1 MASIQDLSDQLLGL
15 FKASLQD
22 AYNSFDPADKQ
33 QLVTYG
39 KGIAQCVIGRRATT
53 DPDEQAKLGK
63 QIDGYTGAINL
74 MADRYLLKL
83 NHEAEKTALAGLKIG
98 AEWAVKIIIAA
109 IA

>member
-1 MASIQDLSDQLLGL
+1 MANFQDLADQLIGL

-39 KGIAQCVIGRRATT
+39 QGIAQCVISRRATT
-53 DPDEQAKLGK
+53 DPAQQAKFDQ
-63 QIDGYTGAINL
+63 QIAGYTGAINL

-98 AEWAVKIIIAA
+98 AEWALKIAIAA